1 MKPEVLGKDAWPVA
15 IAPLTK
21 MSVAHRD
28 CVLCA
33 NRNLTKAVKMGER
46 VYEKARED
54 HVSFLRIIK
63 QGAAALTG
71 ACREKAKAEADLK
84 KSQAAAA
91 AAPDR
96 SILKLEKAH
105 TNKKIREL
113 TKSQEKDEKTI
124 QKLETK
130 VEELKMEL
138 KKVKS
143 TTDLTAIVPFMST
156 ARRVLNSLL
165 SIFRKN
171 FLSTLCSSAMRKR
184 LGCPP

>member
-71 ACREKAKAEADLK
+71 AHREKAKAEADLK

-91 AAPDR
+91 AVPNC

-105 TNKKIREL
+105 ADKNLRAHQVAGEGQEDNPEAREEGGGN
-113 TKSQEKDEKTI
+113 QEGA
-124 QKLETK
+124 
-130 VEELKMEL
+130 EEGQVHNGL
-138 KKVKS
+138 
-143 TTDLTAIVPFMST
+143 D
-156 ARRVLNSLL
+156 
-165 SIFRKN
+165 
-171 FLSTLCSSAMRKR
+171 
-184 LGCPP
+184 GH